1 MFKNSLA
8 PGRSNQHISHL
19 PGRQVLAAGRSRNH
33 VPSRQGLPVS
43 ESSAIQTAAESGLE
57 TRSRDPLQDVPLFA
71 TEGKASSSGVRRVQ
85 QKHRQRGEV
94 LRLTNDMIRGVQ
106 ALYRGS
112 VQPTT
117 DFGARVRPNSAAVP
131 SPEIEGLRR
140 ELLDVAEDHHRRID
154 GNLCARAAL
163 QQLTKEGLAYNHV
176 SRGDVVR
183 AKVENIDLPAT
194 DSKVEISAVGG
205 VAGDLIREWPKIL
218 RDPPP
223 SPAEVAQTGS
233 YGDPALR
240 GKARIRLAVR
250 MWIAGMLRGCR
261 KTCPVGV
268 DVFTVHKKTKDG
280 VDLQRLIFD
289 LRRVNLF
296 FEKPWPCAMGS
307 LSAMSGLDL
316 SDRNLG
322 RSAEQSSRP
331 DGDAEWELVGLVGD
345 VPDFFYRVL
354 IPEEMTGWFWLQD
367 VDPVELYEALLLEG
381 IKAEELLVA
390 EAVGVQVLCMG
401 WSWAPWFAQELLQE
415 VLMKGVPEFE
425 PDGAMR
431 HKHPPPGISPEHPV
445 AHLEYIDDFGAV
457 VVQPRESSMAASVQS
472 RARDALRAC
481 GLDVHKEAL
490 GAVFEL
496 LGAESDLNRR
506 LVLPKS
512 EKFGVVICA
521 TRGVVMTGFA
531 SPHEVD
537 VLLGHWTHYALLQRT
552 LYSIMDEV
560 YEFVRR
566 PPSGPVAIPQG
577 VRRELAMLVALAP
590 LVRADLSLDWCPV
603 VSMVDAGPQLGAV
616 VYSEFKRA
624 DVAKEGRLGLVTGWE
639 YGMPPSP
646 VPEAWSNR
654 RWRLGAQQQWRNQE
668 HNNITEGR
676 CVVMAVQRLS
686 RCRKGRQCRMLV
698 VTDSL
703 VVLGSFRKGRSS
715 NQGLLYLSRRLA
727 GLTMGY
733 NIRVALRYVPSER
746 NMADGPSRG
755 AHYACV
761 AKETLHKAARKSTT
775 TP

>member
-8 PGRSNQHISHL
+8 PGRSDQHVSHL
-19 PGRQVLAAGRSRNH
+19 PGRQVPAAGRSRNH

-240 GKARIRLAVR
+240 GTARIRLAVR

-261 KTCPVGV
+261 KKCPVGV

-381 IKAEELLVA
+381 INAEELLVA

-431 HKHPPPGISPEHPV
+431 HKHPPPDISPEHPV

-481 GLDVHKEAL
+481 GLDVHKETL

-512 EKFGVVICA
+512 QKFGVVICA

-616 VYSEFKRA
+616 VYSEFTRA

-654 RWRLGAQQQWRNQE
+654 GWRLGAQQQWRNQE

>member
-8 PGRSNQHISHL
+8 PGRSDQHASHL
-19 PGRQVLAAGRSRNH
+19 PGRQVPAAGRSRNH
-33 VPSRQGLPVS
+33 VPSRQELPVS

-296 FEKPWPCAMGS
+296 FAKPWPCAMGS
-307 LSAMSGLDL
+307 LSAMCGLDL

-381 IKAEELLVA
+381 IKAEELLGA
-390 EAVGVQVLCMG
+390 EAVGVPVLCMG

-431 HKHPPPGISPEHPV
+431 HKHPPPDISPEHPV

-521 TRGVVMTGFA
+521 TRGVVMSGFA

-552 LYSIMDEV
+552 LYSVMDEV

-654 RWRLGAQQQWRNQE
+654 GWRLGAQQQWRNQE

>member
-8 PGRSNQHISHL
+8 PGRSDQHASHL
-19 PGRQVLAAGRSRNH
+19 PGRQVPAAGRSRNH

-381 IKAEELLVA
+381 IKAEELLGA
-390 EAVGVQVLCMG
+390 EAVGVSVLCMG

-431 HKHPPPGISPEHPV
+431 HKHPPPDISPEHPV

-457 VVQPRESSMAASVQS
+457 VMQPRESSMAASVQC

-521 TRGVVMTGFA
+521 TRGVVMSGFA

-654 RWRLGAQQQWRNQE
+654 GWRLGAQQQWRNQE

>member
-1 MFKNSLA
+1 M
-8 PGRSNQHISHL
+8 
-19 PGRQVLAAGRSRNH
+19 
-33 VPSRQGLPVS
+33 
-43 ESSAIQTAAESGLE
+43 
-57 TRSRDPLQDVPLFA
+57 
-71 TEGKASSSGVRRVQ
+71 
-85 QKHRQRGEV
+85 

-431 HKHPPPGISPEHPV
+431 HKHPPPDISPEHPV

-512 EKFGVVICA
+512 QKFGVVICA

-566 PPSGPVAIPQG
+566 PPSGPVAIPEG

-715 NQGLLYLSRRLA
+715 NQGLLHLSRRLA

>member
-1 MFKNSLA
+1 MFKNSLP
-8 PGRSNQHISHL
+8 PGRSDQHVSHL
-19 PGRQVLAAGRSRNH
+19 PERQVLTAGRSRNH

-431 HKHPPPGISPEHPV
+431 HKHPPPDISPEHPV

-457 VVQPRESSMAASVQS
+457 VAQPRESSMAASVQS
-472 RARDALRAC
+472 RVRDALRAC

-566 PPSGPVAIPQG
+566 PPSGPVAIPEG